1 MSCRTRA
8 IVMLAWGLMSA
19 SPSLAHLGQD
29 QFGRF
34 PFVDAGDVVGGGT
47 SWGVV
52 LPDDVFGGYARVC
65 EESFGPNVSFAL
77 SQPARG
83 RVLLGGLRG
92 VEATTDG
99 GCTYAVL
106 PNALEGLFPSSLW
119 EDPADP
125 NHLVVTTATTSAD
138 NGVWRSRDGGDTW
151 SIVVPPR
158 PGSFF
163 SVAASPGG
171 EYMGVGGSVVEAIAG
186 GGLNTRVL
194 LFVSVDGGETFVD
207 VSNDVAERVIAT
219 PLVWDD
225 SALLVGGLDQT
236 TQGFVDRLV
245 LEDGRAVITPLGVTP
260 RQTTHAVVFGEELL
274 VIARNGARGELYR
287 ANGSALGFGVVPGG
301 PSECLVDEGD
311 RLLGCGK
318 QAGLNTALFLTS
330 DDGLTWTEAISFLD
344 VHYRACPE
352 GSVGQTACSAFIESF
367 CGDDTDDDFDG
378 SRDCED
384 DDCAFNPLC
393 RGTPEGEGESEG
405 DGTGGNA
412 SQTPPEGTAASCCR
426 GDHTSAWLGGI
437 VLFRRRRRR

>member
-1 MSCRTRA
+1 MSCRSRA
-8 IVMLAWGLMSA
+8 VVVVVCGLVRAMPA
-19 SPSLAHLGQD
+19 SAHLGQD

-34 PFVDAGDVVGGGT
+34 PFVDGGELVGGGT

-83 RVLLGGLRG
+83 RVLLGGVRG
-92 VEATTDG
+92 VEQTSDG
-99 GCTYAVL
+99 GCDYAVV
-106 PNALEGLFPSSLW
+106 PNALEGLAPSSLW
-119 EDPADP
+119 QDPVDP
-125 NHLVVTTATTSAD
+125 DHLIVTTATVSAD

-151 SIVVPPR
+151 SVVLPDR

-171 EYMGVGGSVVEAIAG
+171 ERIGVGGSVVEAAAG

-194 LFVSVDGGETFVD
+194 LMVSGDGGDTFVD
-207 VSNDVAERVIAT
+207 ISADVVDRVIAT
-219 PLVWDD
+219 PLLWDGD
-225 SALLVGGLDQT
+225 ALLVGGLDQT
-236 TQGFVDRLV
+236 TQGFVDRV
-245 LEDGRAVITPLGVTP
+245 VVESGRAVITSVGVTP
-260 RQTTHAVVFGEELL
+260 RQTTHAVVFGGDLF

-301 PSECLVDEGD
+301 PTECLLVDGD

-330 DDGLTWTEAISFLD
+330 DDGITWTPSISFRD
-344 VHYRACPE
+344 VHYRACPD
-352 GSVGQTACSAFIESF
+352 GSVGQTACSAFIESV
-367 CGDDTDDDFDG
+367 CGDDIDDDFDG
-378 SRDCED
+378 PRDCED

-393 RGTPEGEGESEG
+393 RGPQEGEGEGEG
-405 DGTGGNA
+405 PGGDDA
-412 SQTPPEGTAASCCR
+412 VPPSGGLDASCCV
-426 GDHTSAWLGGI
+426 GAPASAWLGALA
-437 VLFRRRRRR
+437 VLRRRRRR